1 MTNTQ
6 SQSQDK
12 LTVLNR
18 FYENCCID
26 GFVTYHSA
34 DIYINKYRRLLVFT
48 RCSCPRRNQI
58 IDGRKY
64 QGSKFSLTFTKEYSL
79 RDKRWD
85 CAQTDLI
92 RQVEEKT
99 GLQYFGNAYYGL
111 LVFKIN
117 KEE

>member
-1 MTNTQ
+1 MKDT
-6 SQSQDK
+6 QDK

-34 DIYINKYRRLLVFT
+34 DIYINKYRRLLVFL
-48 RCSCPRRNQI
+48 RCNCP
-58 IDGRKY
+58 KY
-64 QGSKFSLTFTKEYSL
+64 QGSKFPLTFTKEYSL

-99 GLQYFGNAYYGL
+99 GLQYFGDAYYGL
-111 LVFKIN
+111 LVFKI

>member
-6 SQSQDK
+6 LQSQDK

-18 FYENCCID
+18 FYENCSVE
-26 GFVTYHSA
+26 GFISYLATAIHS
-34 DIYINKYRRLLVFT
+34 NKYRRLLVFS
-48 RCSCPRRNQI
+48 RCNCP
-58 IDGRKY
+58 KY
-64 QGSKFSLTFTKEYSL
+64 RGAKYPLYFTKEYSL

-99 GLQYFGNAYYGL
+99 GLQYIGDAYYGL